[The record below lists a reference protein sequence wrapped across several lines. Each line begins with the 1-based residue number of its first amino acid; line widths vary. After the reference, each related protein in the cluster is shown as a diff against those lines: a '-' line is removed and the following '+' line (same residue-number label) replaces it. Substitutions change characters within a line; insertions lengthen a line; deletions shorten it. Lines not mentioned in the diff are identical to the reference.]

1 MKVKELLEL
10 LKDTNPE
17 AEVKVFCNGGI
28 YDSSLDGTED
38 MNDGEVPDEFCIA
51 AETT

>member
-10 LKDTNPE
+10 LDGVDPE
-17 AEVKVFCNGGI
+17 ANVMVFCNGGI
-28 YDSSLDGTED
+28 YEASLEGTKE
-38 MNDGEVPDEFCIA
+38 MNDGEVPDEFCVA

>member
-1 MKVKELLEL
+1 MKVKELLKML
-10 LKDTNPE
+10 NGIDPE
-17 AEVKVFCNGGI
+17 ADVKVFCNGGI